1 MNECRIIMEESLK
14 NKKRTNFDKKVYKNV
29 IYDNLQSKII
39 ITNLDKH
46 IKEKMNA
53 YFNPFQTKKT
63 IYDYMP
69 LCSNKKSSREIIDN
83 CHTKILNFNEFTTI
97 NDFDNFFINAAYNCL
112 ISNRIN
118 IKRVGQIEYK
128 SYDLSNNENDSIF
141 FDVYK
146 DNEIT
151 EQNVSTCIF
160 LIQSNEKIFGNLD
173 TYIIQQ
179 SIFKSS
185 SESDEKNKNIVKKE
199 IKMTKELMIIMTGNI
214 LYCPQ
219 PLYGKGIRS
228 YVIVRLHH

>member
-1 MNECRIIMEESLK
+1 M
-14 NKKRTNFDKKVYKNV
+14 
-29 IYDNLQSKII
+29 
-39 ITNLDKH
+39 
-46 IKEKMNA
+46 
-53 YFNPFQTKKT
+53 
-63 IYDYMP
+63 
-69 LCSNKKSSREIIDN
+69 
-83 CHTKILNFNEFTTI
+83 
-97 NDFDNFFINAAYNCL
+97 
-112 ISNRIN
+112 
-118 IKRVGQIEYK
+118 
-128 SYDLSNNENDSIF
+128 SNNENDSIF

-179 SIFKSS
+179 SILKSS